1 MRNVKQPSLTPSV
14 LPSLRL
20 ALLIAP
26 FVEHVIEPFDP
37 AKLKFEPHQVK
48 SAWVDPE
55 FLKQL
60 KKKS

>member
-1 MRNVKQPSLTPSV
+1 MRNVKQPSLTPFDSF
-14 LPSLRL
+14 
-20 ALLIAP
+20 LLIAP
-26 FVEHVIEPFDP
+26 FVEHVMEPFDP

>member
-1 MRNVKQPSLTPSV
+1 MRNVKQPSLTPFE
-14 LPSLRL
+14 
-20 ALLIAP
+20 AP
-26 FVEHVIEPFDP
+26 FVEHVMEPFDP

>member
-1 MRNVKQPSLTPSV
+1 M
-14 LPSLRL
+14 
-20 ALLIAP
+20 
-26 FVEHVIEPFDP
+26 EPFDP